1 LEKSN
6 DNKIRIKKE
15 KKIKGDVR
23 IRIMKD
29 LAIIL
34 KNEPGMLAN
43 MGESLGKMGIN
54 MEGLCGFPLKN
65 EAMVHILVEDDET
78 ARWVLEDAGFEV
90 RAVREVL
97 VLDIG
102 HIVGKPGTGGKMARK
117 IGNAGVNIDLIYF
130 AENNRI
136 VLGVDNLEKA
146 RNALF

>member
-1 LEKSN
+1 
-6 DNKIRIKKE
+6 
-15 KKIKGDVR
+15 
-23 IRIMKD
+23 MKD
-29 LAIIL
+29 LTVIL

-43 MGESLGKMGIN
+43 MGECLGKMGIN

-65 EAMVHILVEDDET
+65 EAVVHILVEDDET
-78 ARWVLEDAGFEV
+78 ARWALEDAGFEV

-102 HIVGKPGTGGKMARK
+102 HIAGKPGTGGKMARK